1 MPAFRSRAAP
11 VAAFHILQCEDA
23 KLATKS
29 QTNEHPE
36 KFHSGFFDIA
46 MCSAAVPCQN
56 FVRAENI
63 DIAGIS
69 GQASDS

>member
-1 MPAFRSRAAP
+1 MQSKIGQKMGLVP
-11 VAAFHILQCEDA
+11 
-23 KLATKS
+23 
-29 QTNEHPE
+29 
-36 KFHSGFFDIA
+36 
-46 MCSAAVPCQN
+46 VPCQN